1 MDEKDFQGAVNRV
14 SDELKDLRDRL
25 VAQEIHTTNQQRDV
39 DKIQSDMLNLHTSLK
54 GDMTELRVGIKAD
67 IDVVRDSIAKF
78 VDKQNQSLEYL
89 KDNLSKLTTKQAVD
103 EAKLQT
109 GVSAGKYFIDKLPL
123 IASVI
128 AAVAGVIVMVKVS
141 GL

>member
-1 MDEKDFQGAVNRV
+1 MDERDAQGAITRV
-14 SDELKDLRDRL
+14 SKELQDLRDRL
-25 VAQEIHTTNQQRDV
+25 VAQEIHTANQQRDV

-54 GDMTELRVGIKAD
+54 GDMAELRVGIKAD
-67 IDVVRDSIAKF
+67 IDGVRDSIAKF
-78 VDKQNQSLEYL
+78 VDKQTQSLEYL
-89 KDNLSKLTTKQAVD
+89 KESVSKLATKQAVD
-103 EAKLQT
+103 EAKLHT
-109 GVSAGKYFIDKLPL
+109 GVSAGKYFIDKLPM